1 MTSRQ
6 EHACCLKLIEQN
18 LRQEEISC
26 DDFSEVSENEELQ
39 VEANKIRYVICCTCS
54 MQKY

>member
-1 MTSRQ
+1 MTFRK
-6 EHACCLKLIEQN
+6 EHASCFELIEQN

-26 DDFSEVSENEELQ
+26 DSCEVSENEELE
-39 VEANKIRYVICCTCS
+39 VEANKIRYVICCICS

>member
-26 DDFSEVSENEELQ
+26 DDFSEVSENEELE